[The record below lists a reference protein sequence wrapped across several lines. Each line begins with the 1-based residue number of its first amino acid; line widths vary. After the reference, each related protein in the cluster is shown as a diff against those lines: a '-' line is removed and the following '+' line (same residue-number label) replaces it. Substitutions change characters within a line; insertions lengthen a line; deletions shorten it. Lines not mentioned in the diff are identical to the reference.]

1 MPNCQAVFLSV
12 LCILACTPLKTAH
25 AESPAK
31 ILKPFPEPA
40 EIVEPPWLVRRQQAQ
55 LEASQAYAV
64 FCDFSFTDQ
73 LEASGIAFRNRVVE
87 DSGKNHLPVH
97 YDHGNGLAVGDVDGD
112 GLYDLYFTTQVGS
125 NQLWRN
131 RGAARFEDYTTPSLT
146 LADRIGVSAS
156 FGDIDNDGDVDL
168 YATAVRLGNR
178 LLLNDGTGRFEDI
191 TAHSGT
197 GWQAHS
203 SSGEFFDYDNDG
215 LLDLFLT
222 NVGVYTR
229 DEKRTAAVDPTRL
242 EEGPTYQYY
251 RGFKDAF
258 SGHLK
263 PERAEPSVL
272 FKNLGQRVFAEVSRE
287 VGLVDSS
294 WSGDASPVDFNG
306 DGWQDL
312 YVLNMQGHD
321 SYYENVAGQRFVKK
335 SRPVLMGVEVLD
347 SENVA
352 GAARRFVKKS
362 RPVFPKTP
370 WGSMGIKAF
379 DYDNDG
385 RMDLFV
391 SDMHSDM
398 SQPVGPWDEKL
409 KSYIQYPDDFLQ
421 SEGLSIFGNAFY
433 HHLDDGQFEEIS
445 DLIGTENYWPWGLSS
460 GDLNA
465 DGWQDVFVA
474 SSMNYPFRYGVNTVL
489 LNDQGR
495 GFLDSEFVL
504 GVEPRREGRTAQPW
518 FALDCNEADRE
529 HKNCE
534 GQEGGLLVYG
544 ALGTR
549 SSALFDVEGDGDLD
563 IVTNEFNGV
572 PLVLLSDLSQRRAGL
587 RYVEVIL
594 VGKASNRDGLGAVV
608 AVAAGDQVHTQVQDG
623 QSGYLSQSACGL
635 YFGLGAAAAVDRLTV
650 RWPSGQV
657 QTLDGPILTNQRLTL
672 EEP

>member
-1 MPNCQAVFLSV
+1 MPNRPAAFFTA
-12 LCILACTPLKTAH
+12 LCILAFTPSKIVH
-25 AESPAK
+25 AESSAQL
-31 ILKPFPEPA
+31 LKPFPEPA
-40 EIVEPPWLVRRQQAQ
+40 EIIEPPWLARRQQAQ
-55 LEASQAYAV
+55 LEAAQAYEV

-73 LEASGIAFRNRVVE
+73 LKASGIEFRNRVVE
-87 DSGKNHLPVH
+87 DSGKSYIPVH

-131 RGAARFEDYTTPSLT
+131 RGGARFEDYTTPT
-146 LADRIGVSAS
+146 LELDDRIGVSAS

-168 YATAVRLGNR
+168 YVTAVRLGNR
-178 LLLNDGTGRFEDI
+178 LLVNDGAGRFEDI

-203 SSGEFFDYDNDG
+203 SSGEFFDYNNDG

-222 NVGVYTR
+222 NVGIYTQ
-229 DEKRTAAVDPTRL
+229 DEQWTASVDPTRL
-242 EEGPTYQYY
+242 EEGLTYHYY

-263 PERAEPSVL
+263 PERTEQSAL

-287 VGLVDSS
+287 VGLLDSS

-321 SYYENVAGQRFVKK
+321 AYYENVAG
-335 SRPVLMGVEVLD
+335 
-347 SENVA
+347 
-352 GAARRFVKKS
+352 RRFVKKS
-362 RPVFPKTP
+362 REVFPKTP
-370 WGSMGIKAF
+370 WGSMGIKSF

-385 RMDLFV
+385 RMDLFI

-398 SQPVGPWDEKL
+398 SLPVEFADEKL
-409 KSYIQYPDDFLQ
+409 KAYMQFPEDFLQ

-433 HHLDDGQFEEIS
+433 RHVSEGQFEEIS

-474 SSMNYPFRYGVNTVL
+474 ASMNYPHRYGVNTVL
-489 LNDQGR
+489 LNGQGR

-504 GVEPRREGRTAQPW
+504 GVEPRRNGRTAQPW
-518 FALDCNEADRE
+518 FALDCGEADRE
-529 HKNCE
+529 HKHCE
-534 GQEGGLLVYG
+534 GQEGSLLVYG

-572 PLVLLSDLSQRRAGL
+572 PQVLLSNLSQRSVGL
-587 RYVEVIL
+587 HYVEVVL
-594 VGKASNRDGLGAVV
+594 AGKSSNRDGLGAVV
-608 AVAAGDQVHTQVQDG
+608 AVEAGDQVYTQVQDG

-635 YFGLGAAAAVDRLTV
+635 YFGLGEAVAVDRLTV

-657 QTLDGPILTNQRLTL
+657 QTLDGPIQTNQRFTL

>member
-1 MPNCQAVFLSV
+1 MRCKVQSRPNCPAAFLTA
-12 LCILACTPLKTAH
+12 LCILALTPLTRVH
-25 AESPAK
+25 AESGQPGSAK
-31 ILKPFPEPA
+31 LLKPFPEPTA
-40 EIVEPPWLVRRQQAQ
+40 IIDPPWLARRQQAQ
-55 LEASQAYAV
+55 LEAAQAYEV

-73 LEASGIAFRNRVVE
+73 LEASGIAFRNRVVA
-87 DSGKNHLPVH
+87 DSGKDHIPVH

-112 GLYDLYFTTQVGS
+112 GRYDLYFTTQVGS

-131 RGAARFEDYTTPSLT
+131 LGRAHFANHTTPSLE
-146 LADRIGVSAS
+146 LANRIGVSAS
-156 FGDIDNDGDVDL
+156 FGDIDNDGDIDL

-178 LLLNDGTGRFEDI
+178 LLINDGTGRFEDA
-191 TAHSGT
+191 TEHSGT

-203 SSGEFFDYDNDG
+203 SSGEFFDYNNDG
-215 LLDLFLT
+215 LLDLFVT
-222 NVGVYTR
+222 NVGVYTQ
-229 DEKRTAAVDPTRL
+229 DEKRTAAVDPLRL
-242 EEGPTYQYY
+242 KAGATYQYY

-263 PERAEPSVL
+263 PERAEPSAL
-272 FKNLGQRVFAEVSRE
+272 FKNLGQGVFAEVSRE
-287 VGLVDSS
+287 VGLLDSS

-321 SYYENVAGQRFVKK
+321 AYYENAAGQHFIKK
-335 SRPVLMGVEVLD
+335 SRAL
-347 SENVA
+347 
-352 GAARRFVKKS
+352 
-362 RPVFPKTP
+362 FPKTS
-370 WGSMGIKAF
+370 WGAMGIKSL

-385 RMDLFV
+385 RMDLFI

-409 KSYIQYPDDFLQ
+409 KAYMQYPEDFLQ

-433 HHLDDGQFEEIS
+433 HHVGEGQFEEIS

-474 SSMNYPFRYGVNTVL
+474 SSMNYPFRYGINTVL
-489 LNDQGR
+489 LNDHGR

-504 GVEPRREGRTAQPW
+504 GVEPRLNSRTAQPW
-518 FALDCNEADRE
+518 FALDCDGADRE

-534 GQEGGLLVYG
+534 GQQGGLLVYG

-572 PLVLLSDLSQRRAGL
+572 PQVLLSDLSQRRAEL
-587 RYVEVIL
+587 RYLEVIL

-608 AVAAGDQVHTQVQDG
+608 EVKAGDQVYTQVQDG
-623 QSGYLSQSACGL
+623 QSGYLSQSAGGL
-635 YFGLGAAAAVDRLTV
+635 YFGLGTAAAVDRLTV

-657 QTLDGPILTNQRLTL
+657 QTLDGPIPTNQRLTA

>member
-1 MPNCQAVFLSV
+1 MRCKVQSRPNCPAAFLTA
-12 LCILACTPLKTAH
+12 LCILALTPLTMVH
-25 AESPAK
+25 AESGHPGSAK
-31 ILKPFPEPA
+31 LLKPFPEPA
-40 EIVEPPWLVRRQQAQ
+40 AIIDPPWLARRQQAQ
-55 LEASQAYAV
+55 LEAAQAYEV

-73 LEASGIAFRNRVVE
+73 LKASGIAFRNRVVA
-87 DSGKNHLPVH
+87 DSGKDHIPVH

-112 GLYDLYFTTQVGS
+112 GRYDLYFTTQVGS

-131 RGAARFEDYTTPSLT
+131 LGRAHFANHTTPSLE

-156 FGDIDNDGDVDL
+156 FGDIDNDGDIDL

-178 LLLNDGTGRFEDI
+178 LLVNDGAGRFEDA
-191 TAHSGT
+191 TEHSGT

-203 SSGEFFDYDNDG
+203 SSGEFFDYNNDG
-215 LLDLFLT
+215 LLDLFVT
-222 NVGVYTR
+222 NVGVYTQ
-229 DEKRTAAVDPTRL
+229 DEKRTAAVDPLRL
-242 EEGPTYQYY
+242 EAGATYQYY

-263 PERAEPSVL
+263 PERAEPSAL
-272 FKNLGQRVFAEVSRE
+272 FKNLGQGVFVEVSRE
-287 VGLVDSS
+287 VGLLDSS

-321 SYYENVAGQRFVKK
+321 AYYENAAGQHFIKK
-335 SRPVLMGVEVLD
+335 SRAL
-347 SENVA
+347 
-352 GAARRFVKKS
+352 
-362 RPVFPKTP
+362 FPKTS
-370 WGSMGIKAF
+370 WGAMGIKAL

-385 RMDLFV
+385 RMDLFI

-409 KSYIQYPDDFLQ
+409 KAYMQYPEDFLQ

-433 HHLDDGQFEEIS
+433 HHVGEGQFEEIS

-474 SSMNYPFRYGVNTVL
+474 SSMNYPFRYGINTVL
-489 LNDQGR
+489 LNDHGR

-504 GVEPRREGRTAQPW
+504 GVEPRLNSRTAQPW
-518 FALDCNEADRE
+518 FALNCDGADRE

-534 GQEGGLLVYG
+534 GQQGGLLVYG

-572 PLVLLSDLSQRRAGL
+572 PQVLLSDLSQRRAEL
-587 RYVEVIL
+587 RYLEVIL

-608 AVAAGDQVHTQVQDG
+608 AVKAGDQVYTQVQDG
-623 QSGYLSQSACGL
+623 QSGYLSQSAGGL
-635 YFGLGAAAAVDRLTV
+635 YFGLGTAAAVDRLTV

-657 QTLDGPILTNQRLTL
+657 QTLDGPIPTNQRLTA

>member
-1 MPNCQAVFLSV
+1 MPNCPADFLTA
-12 LCILACTPLKTAH
+12 LCILAFIPLKIAH
-25 AESPAK
+25 AESGDLGPAQ
-31 ILKPFPEPA
+31 LLRPFPEPA
-40 EIVEPPWLVRRQQAQ
+40 EVIEPPWLAHRRQAQ
-55 LEASQAYAV
+55 LEAAQAYKV
-64 FCDFSFTDQ
+64 FCDFSFTDHLQ
-73 LEASGIAFRNRVVE
+73 ASGIEFRNRVVG
-87 DSGKNHLPVH
+87 DSGKNYIPVH

-131 RGAARFEDYTTPSLT
+131 RGAARFADYTTPSLE

-156 FGDIDNDGDVDL
+156 FGDIDNDGDIDL

-178 LLLNDGTGRFEDI
+178 LLVNDGTGRFADI

-203 SSGEFFDYDNDG
+203 SSGEFFDYNNDG

-222 NVGVYTR
+222 NVGIYTQ
-229 DEKRTAAVDPTRL
+229 DEQWTAAVDPTRL
-242 EEGPTYQYY
+242 EKGLTYQYH

-263 PERAEPSVL
+263 PERAEQSAL

-287 VGLVDSS
+287 VGLLDSS

-321 SYYENVAGQRFVKK
+321 EYYENVAGQHFVKK
-335 SRPVLMGVEVLD
+335 SRE
-347 SENVA
+347 
-352 GAARRFVKKS
+352 
-362 RPVFPKTP
+362 VFPKTP
-370 WGSMGIKAF
+370 WGSMGIKSL

-385 RMDLFV
+385 RMDLFI

-398 SQPVGPWDEKL
+398 SLPVEPADEKL
-409 KSYIQYPDDFLQ
+409 KAYMQFPEDFLQ

-433 HHLDDGQFEEIS
+433 HHLGEGQFEEIS

-474 SSMNYPFRYGVNTVL
+474 SSMNYPHRYGINTVL
-489 LNDQGR
+489 LNDRGR

-504 GVEPRREGRTAQPW
+504 GVEPRRHGRTAQPW
-518 FALDCNEADRE
+518 FALDCDEADRE
-529 HKNCE
+529 HKHCE
-534 GQEGGLLVYG
+534 GQEGSLLVYA

-572 PLVLLSDLSQRRAGL
+572 PQVLLSDLSQRSARL
-587 RYVEVIL
+587 SYVEVAL
-594 VGKASNRDGLGAVV
+594 TGKSSNRDGLGAVV
-608 AVAAGDQVHTQVQDG
+608 AVEAGDQVYTQVQDG

-635 YFGLGAAAAVDRLTV
+635 YFGLGEAAMVDRLTV

-657 QTLDGPILTNQRLTL
+657 QTLDGPIQTNQRLTL

>member
-1 MPNCQAVFLSV
+1 MHCKVQSGPNCQAAFLAA
-12 LCILACTPLKTAH
+12 LCILALTPPTSVH
-25 AESPAK
+25 AESGRPEPAK
-31 ILKPFPEPA
+31 LLKPFPEPA
-40 EIVEPPWLVRRQQAQ
+40 EIVEPPWLARRQQAQ
-55 LEASQAYAV
+55 LEAAQAYEV

-73 LEASGIAFRNRVVE
+73 LEASGIAFRNRVVA
-87 DSGKNHLPVH
+87 DSGKDHIPVH

-112 GLYDLYFTTQVGS
+112 GRYDLYFTTQVGS

-131 RGAARFEDYTTPSLT
+131 LGRAHFANHTTPSLE

-156 FGDIDNDGDVDL
+156 FGDIDNDGDIDL
-168 YATAVRLGNR
+168 YATAVRVGNR
-178 LLLNDGTGRFEDI
+178 LLVNDGTGRFADA

-215 LLDLFLT
+215 LLDLFVT
-222 NVGVYTR
+222 NVGVYTQE
-229 DEKRTAAVDPTRL
+229 EKRTAAVDPLRL
-242 EEGPTYQYY
+242 EVGATYQYY

-263 PERAEPSVL
+263 PERAEPSAL

-287 VGLVDSS
+287 VGLLDSS

-321 SYYENVAGQRFVKK
+321 SYYENAAGQHFIKK
-335 SRPVLMGVEVLD
+335 SRAL
-347 SENVA
+347 
-352 GAARRFVKKS
+352 
-362 RPVFPKTP
+362 FPKTS
-370 WGSMGIKAF
+370 WGSMGIKAL

-385 RMDLFV
+385 RMDLFI

-409 KSYIQYPDDFLQ
+409 KAYMQYPEDFLQ

-433 HHLDDGQFEEIS
+433 HHVGEGQFEEVS

-474 SSMNYPFRYGVNTVL
+474 SSMNYPFRYGINTVL
-489 LNDQGR
+489 LNDHGR

-504 GVEPRREGRTAQPW
+504 GVEPRRHGRTAQPW
-518 FALDCNEADRE
+518 FALDCDNADRA

-534 GQEGGLLVYG
+534 GQQGGLLVYG

-549 SSALFDVEGDGDLD
+549 SSVLFDVEGDGDLD

-572 PLVLLSDLSQRRAGL
+572 PQVLLSDLSQRRPGL
-587 RYVEVIL
+587 RYLEVVL
-594 VGKASNRDGLGAVV
+594 VGKSSNRDGLGAVV
-608 AVAAGDQVHTQVQDG
+608 EVKAGDQVYTQVQDG
-623 QSGYLSQSACGL
+623 QSGYLSQSAWGL
-635 YFGLGAAAAVDRLTV
+635 YFGLGTATAVDRLTV

-657 QTLDGPILTNQRLTL
+657 QTLDGPIPTNQRLTA

>member
-1 MPNCQAVFLSV
+1 MPNCPAAFLIA
-12 LCILACTPLKTAH
+12 LCILAFTPLKTAR
-25 AESPAK
+25 AESSGQL
-31 ILKPFPEPA
+31 LKPFPEPA
-40 EIVEPPWLVRRQQAQ
+40 EIIEPPWLVRRQQAQ
-55 LEASQAYAV
+55 LEAAQAYEV

-73 LEASGIAFRNRVVE
+73 LQASGIAFRNRVVE
-87 DSGKNHLPVH
+87 DSGKNYIPVH

-131 RGAARFEDYTTPSLT
+131 RGEARFANHTTPSLE

-156 FGDIDNDGDVDL
+156 FGDIDNDGDIDL

-178 LLLNDGTGRFEDI
+178 LLVNDGAGRFADI
-191 TAHSGT
+191 TKRSGA

-203 SSGEFFDYDNDG
+203 SSAEFFDYNNDG
-215 LLDLFLT
+215 LLDLFVT
-222 NVGVYTR
+222 NVGIYTQ
-229 DEKRTAAVDPTRL
+229 DEQSMAAVDPTRL
-242 EEGPTYQYY
+242 EEGATYQYY

-263 PERAEPSVL
+263 SERTEQSAL
-272 FKNLGQRVFAEVSRE
+272 FKNLGQCVFAEVSRE
-287 VGLVDSS
+287 VGLLDSS

-321 SYYENVAGQRFVKK
+321 SYYENVAGQHFVKK
-335 SRPVLMGVEVLD
+335 SREI
-347 SENVA
+347 
-352 GAARRFVKKS
+352 
-362 RPVFPKTP
+362 FPKTP
-370 WGSMGIKAF
+370 WGSMGIKSL

-385 RMDLFV
+385 RMDLFI

-398 SQPVGPWDEKL
+398 SLPVEPADEKL
-409 KSYIQYPDDFLQ
+409 KAYMQFPEDFLQ

-433 HHLDDGQFEEIS
+433 HHLGEGQFEEIS

-474 SSMNYPFRYGVNTVL
+474 SSMNYPHRYGINTVL

-504 GVEPRREGRTAQPW
+504 GVEPRRNGRTAQPW
-518 FALDCNEADRE
+518 FALDCDGKDRG
-529 HKNCE
+529 HKHCKD
-534 GQEGGLLVYG
+534 QEGGLLVYA

-572 PLVLLSDLSQRRAGL
+572 PQVLLSDLSQRSAGL
-587 RYVEVIL
+587 RYVEVAL
-594 VGKASNRDGLGAVV
+594 AGKSSNRDGLGAVV
-608 AVAAGDQVHTQVQDG
+608 AVEADDQVYTQVQDG
-623 QSGYLSQSACGL
+623 QSGYLSQSAYGL
-635 YFGLGAAAAVDRLTV
+635 YFGLGEAAVVDRLTV

-657 QTLDGPILTNQRLTL
+657 QTLDGPIQTNQRLTL

>member
-1 MPNCQAVFLSV
+1 MPNYQMAFLAA
-12 LCILACTPLKTAH
+12 LCFLAFAPTKIAL
-25 AESPAK
+25 AESGDPRPPK
-31 ILKPFPEPA
+31 IFKPFPEPA
-40 EIVEPPWLVRRQQAQ
+40 EIIEPPWLARRQQAQ
-55 LEASQAYAV
+55 LETAQAYEV

-73 LEASGIAFRNRVVE
+73 LAASGIAFRNRVVA
-87 DSGKNHLPVH
+87 DSGKDHIPVH

-112 GLYDLYFTTQVGS
+112 GRYDLYFTTQVGS

-131 RGAARFEDYTTPSLT
+131 LGGVRFENHTTPSLE

-178 LLLNDGTGRFEDI
+178 LLVNDGAGRFEDM
-191 TAHSGT
+191 TEHSGT

-203 SSGEFFDYDNDG
+203 SSGEFFDYNNDG
-215 LLDLFLT
+215 LLDLFVT
-222 NVGVYTR
+222 NVGVYTK

-242 EEGPTYQYY
+242 EPGPTYQYY

-263 PERAEPSVL
+263 SERAEQSAL
-272 FKNLGQRVFAEVSRE
+272 FKNLGQRVFADVSRE
-287 VGLVDSS
+287 VGLLDSS

-321 SYYENVAGQRFVKK
+321 SYYENVAG
-335 SRPVLMGVEVLD
+335 
-347 SENVA
+347 
-352 GAARRFVKKS
+352 RRFVRKS
-362 RPVFPKTP
+362 RAMFPQTP
-370 WGSMGIKAF
+370 WGSMGIKAL

-385 RMDLFV
+385 RLDLFV

-409 KSYIQYPDDFLQ
+409 KAYMQYPEDFLQ

-433 HHLDDGQFEEIS
+433 HHLDGGQFEEVS

-474 SSMNYPFRYGVNTVL
+474 ASMNYPFRYGINTVL
-489 LNDQGR
+489 LNDRGR

-504 GVEPRREGRTAQPW
+504 GVEPRRAGRTAQPW
-518 FALDCNEADRE
+518 FALDCGEVDRE
-529 HKNCE
+529 HKSCE

-572 PLVLLSDLSQRRAGL
+572 PQVLLSDLSQRWSGL
-587 RYVEVIL
+587 SYVEIAL
-594 VGKASNRDGLGAVV
+594 VGNSSNRAGLGAVV
-608 AVAAGDQVHTQVQDG
+608 AVAAGDQVYTQVQDG
-623 QSGYLSQSACGL
+623 QSGYLSQSAYGL
-635 YFGLGAAAAVDRLTV
+635 YFGLGEAAVIERLTV

-657 QTLDGPILTNQRLTL
+657 QTLDGPIQTNQRLTL
-672 EEP
+672 KEAD

>member
-1 MPNCQAVFLSV
+1 MRCKVQSRPNCPAAFLTA
-12 LCILACTPLKTAH
+12 LCILALTPLTMVH
-25 AESPAK
+25 AESGQPGSAK
-31 ILKPFPEPA
+31 LLKPFPEPA
-40 EIVEPPWLVRRQQAQ
+40 AIVDPPWLARRQQAQ
-55 LEASQAYAV
+55 LEAAQAYEV

-73 LEASGIAFRNRVVE
+73 LEASGIGFRNRVVA
-87 DSGKNHLPVH
+87 DSGKDHIPVH

-112 GLYDLYFTTQVGS
+112 GRYDLYFTTQVGS

-131 RGAARFEDYTTPSLT
+131 LGRARFANHTTPSLE

-156 FGDIDNDGDVDL
+156 FGDIDNDGDIDL

-178 LLLNDGTGRFEDI
+178 LLVNDGTGRFEDA
-191 TAHSGT
+191 TEHSGT

-203 SSGEFFDYDNDG
+203 SSGEFFDYNNDG
-215 LLDLFLT
+215 LLDLFVT
-222 NVGVYTR
+222 NVGVYTQ
-229 DEKRTAAVDPTRL
+229 DEKRTAAVDPLRL
-242 EEGPTYQYY
+242 EAGATYQYY

-263 PERAEPSVL
+263 PERAEPSAL

-287 VGLVDSS
+287 VGLLDSS

-321 SYYENVAGQRFVKK
+321 AYYENAAGQHFIKK
-335 SRPVLMGVEVLD
+335 SRAL
-347 SENVA
+347 
-352 GAARRFVKKS
+352 
-362 RPVFPKTP
+362 FPKTS
-370 WGSMGIKAF
+370 WGAMGIKSL

-385 RMDLFV
+385 RMDLFI

-409 KSYIQYPDDFLQ
+409 KAYMQYPEDFLQ
-421 SEGLSIFGNAFY
+421 SEGLSIFGNSFY
-433 HHLDDGQFEEIS
+433 HQVGAGQFEEIS

-474 SSMNYPFRYGVNTVL
+474 SSMNYPFRYGINTVL
-489 LNDQGR
+489 LNDHGR

-504 GVEPRREGRTAQPW
+504 GVEPRLNSRTAQPW
-518 FALDCNEADRE
+518 FALDCDGADRE

-534 GQEGGLLVYG
+534 GQQGGLLVYG

-572 PLVLLSDLSQRRAGL
+572 PQVLLSDLSQRRAEL
-587 RYVEVIL
+587 RYVEVVL
-594 VGKASNRDGLGAVV
+594 VGKSSNRDGLGAVV
-608 AVAAGDQVHTQVQDG
+608 EVKAGDQVYTQVQDG
-623 QSGYLSQSACGL
+623 QSGYLSQSAGGL
-635 YFGLGAAAAVDRLTV
+635 YFGLGTAAAVDRLTV

-657 QTLDGPILTNQRLTL
+657 QTLDGPIPTNQRLTA

>member
-1 MPNCQAVFLSV
+1 MLNCQAVFLTA
-12 LCILACTPLKTAH
+12 LCILAFIPFKTAH
-25 AESPAK
+25 AESNAPGPAK

-40 EIVEPPWLVRRQQAQ
+40 AIVEPPWMARRQQTQ
-55 LEASQAYAV
+55 LEAAQAYEV

-73 LEASGIAFRNRVVE
+73 LAASGIAFHNRVVE
-87 DSGKNHLPVH
+87 DSAKDHIPVH

-112 GLYDLYFTTQVGS
+112 GLYDLYFTTQVGG

-131 RGAARFEDYTTPSLT
+131 LGGARFENHTTPSLE

-178 LLLNDGTGRFEDI
+178 LLVNDGTGRFEDI

-215 LLDLFLT
+215 LLDLFVT
-222 NVGVYTR
+222 NVGVYTK
-229 DEKRTAAVDPTRL
+229 DEKRTAAVDPTQL
-242 EEGPTYQYY
+242 EEGATYQYY

-263 PERAEPSVL
+263 PERAEQSAL
-272 FKNLGQRVFAEVSRE
+272 FKNLGQRAFAEVSHE
-287 VGLVDSS
+287 VGLLDSS

-321 SYYENVAGQRFVKK
+321 EYYENVAGHFVKK
-335 SRPVLMGVEVLD
+335 SRE
-347 SENVA
+347 
-352 GAARRFVKKS
+352 
-362 RPVFPKTP
+362 VFPKTP
-370 WGSMGIKAF
+370 WGSMGIKAL
-379 DYDNDG
+379 DYDNDS
-385 RMDLFV
+385 RMDLFI

-398 SQPVGPWDEKL
+398 GQAVGPWDEKI
-409 KSYIQYPDDFLQ
+409 KADIQYPEDFLQ

-433 HHLDDGQFEEIS
+433 HQVGEGQFEEVS
-445 DLIGTENYWPWGLSS
+445 DLIGAENYWPWGLSS

-465 DGWQDVFVA
+465 DGWQDVFLA

-504 GVEPRREGRTAQPW
+504 GVEPRRDDRTAQPW
-518 FALDCNEADRE
+518 FALDCDEADRE

-587 RYVEVIL
+587 RYVEVVL

-608 AVAAGDQVHTQVQDG
+608 AVEAGDQVYTQVQDG
-623 QSGYLSQSACGL
+623 QSGYLSQSVFGL

-650 RWPSGQV
+650 RWPSGQT
-657 QTLDGPILTNQRLTL
+657 QTLDGPIQTNQRLTL
-672 EEP
+672 AEP

>member
-1 MPNCQAVFLSV
+1 MLNCQAAFLTA
-12 LCILACTPLKTAH
+12 LCILAFTPLKIAH
-25 AESPAK
+25 AESNAPGPAK

-40 EIVEPPWLVRRQQAQ
+40 AIVEPPWMARRQQTQ
-55 LEASQAYAV
+55 LEAAQAYEV

-73 LEASGIAFRNRVVE
+73 LEASGIAFRNRVVD
-87 DSGKNHLPVH
+87 DSGKHHIPVH

-112 GLYDLYFTTQVGS
+112 GLYDLYFTTQVGG

-131 RGAARFEDYTTPSLT
+131 LGGARFENHTTPSLE

-178 LLLNDGTGRFEDI
+178 LLVNDGTGRFEDI

-215 LLDLFLT
+215 LLDLFVT
-222 NVGVYTR
+222 NVGVYTK
-229 DEKRTAAVDPTRL
+229 DEKRTAAVDPTQL
-242 EEGPTYQYY
+242 EEGATYQYY

-263 PERAEPSVL
+263 PERAEQSAL
-272 FKNLGQRVFAEVSRE
+272 FKNLGQRAFAEVSHE
-287 VGLVDSS
+287 VGLLDSS

-321 SYYENVAGQRFVKK
+321 EYYENVAGHFVKK
-335 SRPVLMGVEVLD
+335 SRE
-347 SENVA
+347 
-352 GAARRFVKKS
+352 
-362 RPVFPKTP
+362 VFPKTP
-370 WGSMGIKAF
+370 WGSMGIKAL
-379 DYDNDG
+379 DYDNDS
-385 RMDLFV
+385 RMDLFI

-398 SQPVGPWDEKL
+398 GQAVGPWDEKI
-409 KSYIQYPDDFLQ
+409 KADIQYPEDFLQ

-433 HHLDDGQFEEIS
+433 HQVGEGQFEENS
-445 DLIGTENYWPWGLSS
+445 DLIGAENYWPWGLSS

-465 DGWQDVFVA
+465 DGWQDVFLA

-504 GVEPRREGRTAQPW
+504 GVEPRRDDRTAQPW
-518 FALDCNEADRE
+518 FALDCDEADRE

-549 SSALFDVEGDGDLD
+549 SSALFDVEGDGDID

-587 RYVEVIL
+587 RYVEVVL

-608 AVAAGDQVHTQVQDG
+608 AVEAGDQVYTQVQDG
-623 QSGYLSQSACGL
+623 QSGYLSQSVFGL

-650 RWPSGQV
+650 RWPSGQT
-657 QTLDGPILTNQRLTL
+657 QTLDGPIQTNQRLTL
-672 EEP
+672 AEP